1 MRQKRHPTPK
11 PSLSHHPTPYKPTN
25 TLWQSYG
32 FSLDMNSRVRI
43 SLLGDQDGVR
53 VKIGALFTLTAKNTT
68 STQSLKTSAY
78 KRKEDSHL
86 EIQRISLIGFPA
98 QSVGSSNTDVLDSPC
113 LLFSLP
119 DSLKETT
126 RHPVHLESSISTG
139 RLTRYLNYLQIK
151 LLVNKSANW
160 FSVRIRNN
168 STIPFF
174 NLILYEADINIE
186 VLVMNR
192 VGSIEPFEN
201 PLDTRKLESSS
212 YHALGAC
219 LRPYNAFLR
228 R

>member
-1 MRQKRHPTPK
+1 MIVLEK
-11 PSLSHHPTPYKPTN
+11 LEYEM
-25 TLWQSYG
+25 G
-32 FSLDMNSRVRI
+32 FMKSDLRWNEAANLI
-43 SLLGDQDGVR
+43 P
-53 VKIGALFTLTAKNTT
+53 
-68 STQSLKTSAY
+68 
-78 KRKEDSHL
+78 
-86 EIQRISLIGFPA
+86 RISLIVFPA

-126 RHPVHLESSISTG
+126 RVHQVYFDIVSNEIYTLSLLALDSICALLVLVIGGWS
-139 RLTRYLNYLQIK
+139 RLPPIQYQQSQSEMSIDNIK

-201 PLDTRKLESSS
+201 PSDTRKLESSS